1 MVVAGDNPVVVFRVY
16 VPAHCT
22 YRDIPS
28 RTEINRARRREP
40 PSSVRR
46 CVAFFPHLD
55 QSPDLNPELV
65 GAFFSVFL
73 PLLLRIC
80 FSLSLSRT
88 LSFLISLSFSP
99 PLLLLY
105 SSFPSPLKV
114 KCIREETSPG
124 RGGSDPPRAA
134 PRETRVYGCS
144 RMLRERE
151 CGTFQTIFR
160 LVIRDRD
167 LRSRDYIFLLL
178 QERILLWRDCS
189 SFSALE
195 LQAHAS
201 TSRVSLCHVIFS

>member
-1 MVVAGDNPVVVFRVY
+1 MVVPGDNPVVVFRVY

-22 YRDIPS
+22 YRDIPP

-46 CVAFFPHLD
+46 CVAFFPHRD

-73 PLLLRIC
+73 PLLRIC
-80 FSLSLSRT
+80 FFLSLTHT
-88 LSFLISLSFSP
+88 LSFLIYLSLFRS
-99 PLLLLY
+99 LLLY

-134 PRETRVYGCS
+134 PRETRVRGCS
-144 RMLRERE
+144 RMLRKRE
-151 CGTFQTIFR
+151 
-160 LVIRDRD
+160 
-167 LRSRDYIFLLL
+167 S
-178 QERILLWRDCS
+178 
-189 SFSALE
+189 
-195 LQAHAS
+195 
-201 TSRVSLCHVIFS
+201 